1 MESVYVNIAGTELLD
16 MFQTDIVSVQELYD
30 KLIEQ
35 KMEINYLIEKIEDAN
50 REDIDPSTEY
60 GVSDRDFI

>member
-1 MESVYVNIAGTELLD
+1 MNEVYISVAGTELSD
-16 MFQTDIVSVQELYD
+16 MFETDMVSVGELFD

-35 KMEINYLIEKIEDAN
+35 KMEIDYLIEKIEDAN
-50 REDIDPSTEY
+50 IEDIDPSTEY

>member
-35 KMEINYLIEKIEDAN
+35 KVEIGYLIEKIEMSN
-50 REDIDPSTEY
+50 QEDFDPSTEY